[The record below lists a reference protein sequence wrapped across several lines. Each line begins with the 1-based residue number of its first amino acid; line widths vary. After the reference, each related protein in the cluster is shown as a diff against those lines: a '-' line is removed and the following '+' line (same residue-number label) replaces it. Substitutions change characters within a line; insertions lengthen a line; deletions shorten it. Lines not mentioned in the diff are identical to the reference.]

1 MGFAHDTLYTV
12 QVALQVLKTVKI
24 GLVQLALQVPKNQ
37 LIMGKRKKQF
47 KNYYCQLESTHNRLQ
62 YHN

>member
-37 LIMGKRKKQF
+37 LIMGKIKEKINLKTF
-47 KNYYCQLESTHNRLQ
+47 IAN
-62 YHN
+62 